1 MVNRWHILFW
11 LWFFSI
17 FMVGSAMAVSIQ
29 AVADRD
35 RITVGE
41 SLQLEL
47 RVDGHPDAE
56 PDLSSLQKD
65 WDILSRSQSSQM
77 QIVNGNF
84 SRSTVYHLTLMPKKQ
99 GTVTIPAVCFGSD
112 CTIPLPI
119 NVATSASPGNGSA
132 AALLLETEV
141 SPEKIVTQGQLI
153 LRVRLL
159 RRLELLD
166 GQLSEPQPSGIAA
179 VVKKL
184 GDDRSYETRRNG
196 LLYKVIERD
205 YAIFPQGSGILTIPA
220 LQFDGTIANG
230 TSRFDPFGRQGQ
242 RVRRT
247 SSPLRVEVE
256 PPPADLDS
264 RPWIPATALILQD
277 SWQQKLP
284 QFVVGEPATRTLKL
298 RATGVP
304 AAQLPELQLA
314 LPDQFKSY
322 PDQPN
327 RTDQLTNDGIVG
339 ILEQKI
345 ALVPTQ
351 PGHYQLPAV
360 ELDWW
365 DIAAGKWRHIHL
377 AALPVDVAPAAN
389 SGTGNNPVPTKKNP
403 DVLIP
408 PLKKGASSSA
418 KAPPGTIPVVAQQE
432 SFWPWLSLSLAIG
445 WLLSVLVL
453 LRRRRPPV
461 VTVSKKPVDQLD
473 EKTARQEVL
482 HAARKHDSAATRQ
495 ALRQWSRT
503 LYPGLGAGA
512 YEQFY
517 ALADS
522 TLQQELSI
530 LDRSLY
536 GNSEELWR
544 GEALAEMIAA
554 WQGEKNK
561 TASPALP
568 DLYP

>member
-1 MVNRWHILFW
+1 
-11 LWFFSI
+11 
-17 FMVGSAMAVSIQ
+17 MAISVQ

-35 RITVGE
+35 RIAAGE

-47 RVDGHPDAE
+47 RVDGHPDEE
-56 PDLSSLQKD
+56 PDLSSLQKN

-84 SRSTVYHLTLMPKKQ
+84 SRSIVYRLTLMPKTQ
-99 GTVTIPAVCFGSD
+99 GMVTIPAVCFGSD

-119 NVATSASPGNGSA
+119 NVATSFSPDNGTAAS
-132 AALLLETEV
+132 LLLESEV
-141 SPEKIVTQGQLI
+141 SPEKIVTQGQL
-153 LRVRLL
+153 LLKVRLL

-166 GQLSEPQPSGIAA
+166 GQLNEPQPSGVAA

-205 YAIFPQGSGILTIPA
+205 YAVFPQGSGILTIPA
-220 LQFDGTIANG
+220 LQFDGTVANG

-247 SSPLRVEVE
+247 SSPLQVEVQ
-256 PPPADLDS
+256 PLPADLGS
-264 RPWIPATALILQD
+264 RPWIPATALTLQD
-277 SWQQKLP
+277 SWQQQLP
-284 QFVVGEPATRTLKL
+284 HFVVGEPATRTLSL
-298 RATGVP
+298 RASGVP
-304 AAQLPELQLA
+304 AAQLPELQPA
-314 LPDQFKSY
+314 LPDEFKSY
-322 PDQPN
+322 PDQPS
-327 RTDQLTNDGIVG
+327 RTDQLTNSGIVG

-365 DIAAGKWRHIHL
+365 DITVGKWRHIHL
-377 AALPVDVAPAAN
+377 AALPVDVAPAEN
-389 SGTGNNPVPTKKNP
+389 SRAGNSPVPTKKNP
-403 DVLIP
+403 EGLTP
-408 PLKKGASSSA
+408 PLKKATPSPAEVPSGV
-418 KAPPGTIPVVAQQE
+418 IPVVPQQN
-432 SFWPWLSLSLAIG
+432 SFWPWLSLLLALG
-445 WLLSVLVL
+445 WLVSVLVL
-453 LRRRRPPV
+453 LRWRRSLV
-461 VTVSKKPVDQLD
+461 MTAIKKPVDQLD
-473 EKTARQEVL
+473 EKTARQAVL
-482 HAARKHDSAATRQ
+482 QAAGMNDSAATRQ
-495 ALRQWSRT
+495 ALRQWSQA
-503 LYPGLGAGA
+503 LFPGLGTGA

-517 ALADS
+517 VEAAPA
-522 TLQQELSI
+522 LQQELTI

-544 GEALAEMIAA
+544 GEGLARMIAA
-554 WQGEKNK
+554 WQGEKEK
-561 TASPALP
+561 TESFTLP